1 MNTRS
6 GKTLAPKDNSE
17 METSQKEGSRT
28 EILLEALFQS
38 LTEVRQQINSMD
50 TRLYKVEMKS
60 EHAFSPEQSVSPKD
74 AKNYGSTEKAQ
85 SQSPEP
91 NKNNA
96 TPVLHDFSFFT
107 APGSPERF
115 ASPTSVK
122 LTHASI
128 PGQVTI
134 VRGTTTDYTKKLK
147 SITDLYKLI
156 NHLLDFDNWRR
167 THDSTQKL
175 VSTLDAACLIE
186 LRLGTR
192 ESLVHLDDEQMLG
205 YIKAYW
211 HLVPPQKENYLRIL
225 EKIQIIEPDTDAGYI
240 SEPQAVQ
247 QSYMRLQSYLERLDK
262 NIAIIKDLTGVSYLE
277 NKPNKLSVSRLYTYS
292 TIWDLVY
299 EKLRITMPGWC
310 DVMVADINVRDYVF
324 WTELSTKLSMNA
336 SAAVQLFHKN
346 HVVLKGLFTIMKQS
360 KIGDRRAISDNSNV
374 ASKQDKQSRT
384 DPTPQRLWQRNPAY
398 TPQSHPRANLA
409 NLEEIEED
417 NPELQK
423 TTLEQ
428 HEEEEQFESDYA
440 DLAALGQGDPIFGVC
455 HHWLLGNCINN
466 PCKYPHT
473 VGAAAAH
480 LAKVE
485 AAVKAKSA
493 IIGKLA
499 AISSNA
505 ASGMRTTATI
515 TTENGNTALCALI
528 DPGSDT
534 YNFISKDVV
543 NRLGLHI
550 HNTEP
555 IMIRLGGTGQIEPTL
570 GTVTITVN
578 IDGQPATI
586 ELQVFNT
593 KEELIIGLPDIRT
606 HFLKPT
612 MRLLTENT
620 DSPLQ
625 SIYAL
630 DPAATLAALTDDELA
645 DQLKQTMN
653 TYAA

>member
-6 GKTLAPKDNSE
+6 NKNSIPKAENSE
-17 METSQKEGSRT
+17 HREEEYESNQKNMIQEMYNMMTRIST
-28 EILLEALFQS
+28 KLDVVE
-38 LTEVRQQINSMD
+38 
-50 TRLYKVEMKS
+50 TRLVTLEIKA
-60 EHAFSPEQSVSPKD
+60 EHSFSPELSASPKGT
-74 AKNYGSTEKAQ
+74 KNHDSTEKAQ

-147 SITDLYKLI
+147 SITDLYRLI

-225 EKIQIIEPDTDAGYI
+225 EKIQIIEPDTDAEYI

-360 KIGDRRAISDNSNV
+360 KIGDRRAITDNSN
-374 ASKQDKQSRT
+374 AATKQDKRSETSNTAGRT

-398 TPQSHPRANLA
+398 MPQSHPRANLA

-417 NPELQK
+417 SRELQLL
-423 TTLEQ
+423 TN
-428 HEEEEQFESDYA
+428 EEEQD
-440 DLAALGQGDPIFGVC
+440 
-455 HHWLLGNCINN
+455 
-466 PCKYPHT
+466 
-473 VGAAAAH
+473 
-480 LAKVE
+480 
-485 AAVKAKSA
+485 
-493 IIGKLA
+493 
-499 AISSNA
+499 
-505 ASGMRTTATI
+505 
-515 TTENGNTALCALI
+515 
-528 DPGSDT
+528 
-534 YNFISKDVV
+534 
-543 NRLGLHI
+543 
-550 HNTEP
+550 
-555 IMIRLGGTGQIEPTL
+555 
-570 GTVTITVN
+570 
-578 IDGQPATI
+578 
-586 ELQVFNT
+586 
-593 KEELIIGLPDIRT
+593 EEG
-606 HFLKPT
+606 
-612 MRLLTENT
+612 
-620 DSPLQ
+620 
-625 SIYAL
+625 
-630 DPAATLAALTDDELA
+630 
-645 DQLKQTMN
+645 
-653 TYAA
+653 

>member
-6 GKTLAPKDNSE
+6 GKTLVPKDNSE
-17 METSQKEGSRT
+17 IESSAKEGSRT

-50 TRLYKVEMKS
+50 ARLYKVEMKS
-60 EHAFSPEQSVSPKD
+60 EHSPSPEQSASPNG
-74 AKNYGSTEKAQ
+74 AKNHDSAEKAQ
-85 SQSPEP
+85 IQSPEA

-96 TPVLHDFSFFT
+96 TPQQHDFSFFT

-115 ASPTSVK
+115 STPTSVK
-122 LTHASI
+122 LTHAAV
-128 PGQVTI
+128 PGQITI
-134 VRGTTTDYTKKLK
+134 VRGTTTDYTRKLK
-147 SITDLYKLI
+147 SITDLSRLI

-225 EKIQIIEPDTDAGYI
+225 EKIQIIEPDRDAEHI

-247 QSYMRLQSYLERLDK
+247 QSYMRLQSYFEQVNK
-262 NIAIIKDLTGVSYLE
+262 FIAIIKDLTGVSYLE

-299 EKLRITMPGWC
+299 EKLRITLPGWC
-310 DVMVADINVRDYVF
+310 DVMVADINLRDYTF
-324 WTELSTKLSMNA
+324 WTELSAKLTMNA

-346 HVVLKGLFTIMKQS
+346 HVVLKGLFTIMRQS
-360 KIGDRRAISDNSNV
+360 KNRTGDRRTTTDISN
-374 ASKQDKQSRT
+374 AAAKQDNKNDANKGKVESAPDR
-384 DPTPQRLWQRNPAY
+384 PQPRLWSRY
-398 TPQSHPRANLA
+398 TPGRHNSANLA
-409 NLEEIEED
+409 GMQEIEED
-417 NPELQK
+417 SRESQYLTN
-423 TTLEQ
+423 
-428 HEEEEQFESDYA
+428 EEENEEEDQTSADYA
-440 DLAALGQGDPIFGVC
+440 DLAALGQGDPINGVC
-455 HHWLLGNCINN
+455 HHWLMGNCTTTN
-466 PCKYPHT
+466 CKYPHT
-473 VGAAAAH
+473 IGAATAH
-480 LAKVE
+480 LAKIE

-493 IIGKLA
+493 NSGKLA
-499 AISSNA
+499 AISSDT
-505 ASGMRTTATI
+505 ASGMRTPAFI
-515 TTENGNTALCALI
+515 TTAKGKTPLCALI

-543 NRLGLHI
+543 DRLGLHI

-570 GTVTITVN
+570 GTVVITVN
-578 IDGQPATI
+578 IDDQAATI
-586 ELQVFNT
+586 QLQVFNRRSNHRIT
-593 KEELIIGLPDIRT
+593 G
-606 HFLKPT
+606 H
-612 MRLLTENT
+612 
-620 DSPLQ
+620 
-625 SIYAL
+625 
-630 DPAATLAALTDDELA
+630 
-645 DQLKQTMN
+645 
-653 TYAA
+653 